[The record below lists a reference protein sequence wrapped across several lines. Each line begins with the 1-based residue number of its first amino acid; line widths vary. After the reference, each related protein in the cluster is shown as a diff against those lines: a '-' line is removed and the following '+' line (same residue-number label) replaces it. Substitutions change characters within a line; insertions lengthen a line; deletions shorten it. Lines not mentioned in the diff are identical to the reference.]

1 MEARLSHAAVLAAA
15 LVSMGASHRTAN
27 FVVRAATKELATEIG
42 EAAEKYRHDLA
53 IDWLGRPM
61 NNWPQPCPIAVEVGP
76 NLGAGGATSFIFDR
90 GRVYGWEMTIQ
101 GSRERLLD
109 SVLPHEVTHTIFATY
124 FGRPLP
130 RWADEGASST
140 VEHDSER
147 SKQQRML
154 VSFLRSERGIPFN
167 RMFAM
172 KQYPHDILP
181 LYAQGHSLATY
192 LMAQG
197 GKRKFLRFVKD
208 GLDGDNWPAATRDH
222 YGFNNLGE
230 LQTDWLDWVR
240 RGSPLPIA
248 DPPVQDS
255 AVGRLVSH
263 DARQPAP
270 RSDLVYHEPAGKR
283 AGNLVPVAGSEK
295 QPFGALPRSKNP
307 ASADSRGWRRPNTPT
322 NATDESV
329 RDENDRD
336 GSDLLAMNGDEA
348 RFDASQAPGPI
359 VSQSH
364 RAPTSEVA
372 KPRDALRNPT
382 PTHTATPPVGGAKRS
397 VYQKGARQTSR

>member
-15 LVSMGASHRTAN
+15 LVSLGASHRTAN
-27 FVVRAATKELATEIG
+27 FIVQAATKEIAREVG
-42 EAAEKYRHDLA
+42 EAAEEYRHDLA
-53 IDWLGRPM
+53 VDWLGQPM
-61 NNWPQPCPIAVEVGP
+61 RDWPQPCPITVEVGP
-76 NLGAGGATSFIFDR
+76 HLGAGGATSFVFDR

-101 GSRERLLD
+101 GSRERLID

-140 VEHDSER
+140 VEHNSER

-172 KQYPHDILP
+172 KQYPQDILP
-181 LYAQGHSLATY
+181 LYAQGHSLATF

-208 GLDGDNWPAATRDH
+208 GLDGDNWAAATREN
-222 YGFNNLGE
+222 YGFKDLGE
-230 LQTDWLDWVR
+230 LQTDWLNWVR
-240 RGSPLPIA
+240 RGSPLPLA
-248 DPPVQDS
+248 KPLAKPAAS
-255 AVGRLVSH
+255 ERLVAH

-270 RSDLVYHEPAGKR
+270 RTDLVYREPAGERTGK
-283 AGNLVPVAGSEK
+283 LVPVTGRDK
-295 QPFGALPRSKNP
+295 QPRGARPKSIRQP
-307 ASADSRGWRRPNTPT
+307 ADASLDWHQPSARAGTEAEGEW
-322 NATDESV
+322 
-329 RDENDRD
+329 
-336 GSDLLAMNGDEA
+336 LAMNEA
-348 RFDASQAPGPI
+348 ANETRFDASQAPGPI

-364 RAPTSEVA
+364 RAPTTEPAKSTAVELSPAAAPVA
-372 KPRDALRNPT
+372 QLT
-382 PTHTATPPVGGAKRS
+382 TATKRS
-397 VYQKGARQTSR
+397 VYQNRARTASR

>member
-15 LVSMGASHRTAN
+15 LVSLGASHRTAN
-27 FVVRAATKELATEIG
+27 FVVRATTKELAKEVG

-53 IDWLGRPM
+53 VDWLGQSM
-61 NNWPQPCPIAVEVGP
+61 NNWPQPCPITVEVGP

-181 LYAQGHSLATY
+181 LYAQGHSLATF

-208 GLDGDNWPAATRDH
+208 GLDGDNWAAATRDH
-222 YGFNNLGE
+222 YGFKNLGE

-248 DPPVQDS
+248 DRPAPDS
-255 AVGRLVSH
+255 ATGRLVSH

-270 RSDLVYHEPAGKR
+270 RADLVYHEPAGKR
-283 AGNLVPVAGSEK
+283 ASKLVPVAGSEN
-295 QPFGALPRSKNP
+295 QPRGARPKSSGRPSG
-307 ASADSRGWRRPNTPT
+307 DSRGWHRPSARTE
-322 NATDESV
+322 ATAE
-329 RDENDRD
+329 
-336 GSDLLAMNGDEA
+336 SDLLAMSRDEMQ
-348 RFDASQAPGPI
+348 FDARQAPGPI
-359 VSQSH
+359 MSQSH
-364 RAPTSEVA
+364 RAPTPDV
-372 KPRDALRNPT
+372 KPTDAQRDQAPAAAAQPT
-382 PTHTATPPVGGAKRS
+382 TAAQPAGGAKRS
-397 VYQKGARQTSR
+397 VYQKGALPKPR

>member
-1 MEARLSHAAVLAAA
+1 MEARLSYAAVLAAA
-15 LVSMGASHRTAN
+15 LVSLGASHRTAN
-27 FVVRAATKELATEIG
+27 FVVRAATKELAREVG
-42 EAAEKYRHDLA
+42 DAAEKYRHDLA
-53 IDWLGRPM
+53 IEWLGQPM
-61 NNWPQPCPIAVEVGP
+61 NKWPQPCPITVEVGP

-172 KQYPHDILP
+172 KEYPQDILP

-208 GLDGDNWPAATRDH
+208 GLDGSNWPAAMRDN
-222 YGFNNLGE
+222 YGFKDLGE

-248 DPPVQDS
+248 ERSSKD
-255 AVGRLVSH
+255 AATGRLVNH
-263 DARQPAP
+263 ETRQPAP
-270 RSDLVYHEPAGKR
+270 RADLVYHEPAGKP
-283 AGNLVPVAGSEK
+283 AGNLVEVAGSDK
-295 QPFGALPRSKNP
+295 QPRGARPKSNQP
-307 ASADSRGWRRPNTPT
+307 SDAPSGWHRPGTR
-322 NATDESV
+322 TDAAAE
-329 RDENDRD
+329 R
-336 GSDLLAMNGDEA
+336 DLLALNGGADETQ
-348 RFDASQAPGPI
+348 FDASQAPGPI

-364 RAPTSEVA
+364 RTPTPEPV
-372 KPRDALRNPT
+372 KPRAVERKQ
-382 PTHTATPPVGGAKRS
+382 TPPAAAQPGGAKRS
-397 VYQKGARQTSR
+397 VYQKGARSTPR